1 MPKIVD
7 TLRQEWM
14 WYGQDNFPYRI
25 RKMDTEHIVNVLD
38 WLRRRA
44 YTLRMQH
51 YWDEFLEYSDLDDAD
66 VGPNTEHAFVQW
78 LAANPALEVDP
89 VNWLAATPLVRAL
102 WRELRL
108 RDGVDG
114 DLVDVR
120 YDEELEDDSGGTNGR
135 AVGTDQGLCNRPAL
149 G

>member
-1 MPKIVD
+1 MPKIVN
-7 TLRQEWM
+7 TLRQETM
-14 WYGQDNFPYRI
+14 WYGRDSMPYRI

-38 WLRRRA
+38 FLRRRA
-44 YTLRMQH
+44 HALRLQH
-51 YWDEFLEYSDLDDAD
+51 YWDEFLCTTDLDESEVSPD
-66 VGPNTEHAFVQW
+66 TEREFVQW
-78 LAANPALEVDP
+78 LGVNPALEVD
-89 VNWLAATPLVRAL
+89 VVDWLAATPLVRAL

-120 YDEELEDDSGGTNGR
+120 YDKELEDDSNGR
-135 AVGTDQGLCNRPAL
+135 AVGADQGLRDRPTL